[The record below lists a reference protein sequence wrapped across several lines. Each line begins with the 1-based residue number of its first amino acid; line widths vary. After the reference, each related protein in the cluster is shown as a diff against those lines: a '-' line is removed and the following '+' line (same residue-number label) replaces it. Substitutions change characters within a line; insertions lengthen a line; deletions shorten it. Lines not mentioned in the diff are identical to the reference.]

1 MLSNRS
7 MPRSI
12 VIPELAYPDIGDAID
27 WLCKAFGFTLRIRIA
42 DRPPNCSI
50 ILCAPYR
57 YSARITI
64 SMTANPST
72 MLRSTS
78 ALLFICGAAT
88 ASLTAQ
94 EVSSAR
100 SEAGE
105 FQRLEPALQFLRTRN
120 ARDYAVATP
129 NGIDDATYVKIGGI
143 EQWIT
148 IRGEDRKNP
157 VLLFLHGGPGDA
169 TNPWGYAGF
178 RDWLKY
184 FTVVQWD
191 QRGAGRTFGRNGP
204 AAASTI
210 TIDRMVQDGVELAEL
225 LPKRLQKDKIVLV
238 GHSWG
243 SILGVFMA
251 KARPELFYAFVGT
264 GQVADPLRNYAVAY
278 AALIERASREGNSR
292 ALRELQEVGPPPYA
306 DRKGFAVQRKWSN
319 LFEGA
324 DAFLAST
331 LGFALAA
338 PGYSLGDINDWFEG
352 QNVSAEHLVP
362 QTSVLD
368 PKLLA
373 GDFAVPLF
381 VIQGAEDFTT
391 PAGLAKIYVNS
402 LHAPRKAFATI
413 EGAGHFAV
421 FTKPD
426 VFLQEL
432 RARVLPLIR

>member
-1 MLSNRS
+1 MKSLRTVKLLSS
-7 MPRSI
+7 
-12 VIPELAYPDIGDAID
+12 Y
-27 WLCKAFGFTLRIRIA
+27 
-42 DRPPNCSI
+42 
-50 ILCAPYR
+50 
-57 YSARITI
+57 TI
-64 SMTANPST
+64 SMLVNPSMT
-72 MLRSTS
+72 LCPTA
-78 ALLFICGAAT
+78 ALVFICGAAL
-88 ASLTAQ
+88 ASLDAQ
-94 EVSSAR
+94 EAPSGR

-105 FQRLEPALQFLRTRN
+105 FQKLDPALKFLRTRN
-120 ARDYAVATP
+120 ARDYAVTTP
-129 NGIDDATYVKIGGI
+129 NGIDEANYVKIGGL

-178 RDWLKY
+178 RNWLKY

-191 QRGAGRTFGRNGP
+191 QG

-210 TIDRMVQDGVELAEL
+210 TVERMVQDGVELAEL
-225 LPKRLQKDKIVLV
+225 LSKRFQQEKIVLV

-264 GQVADPLRNYAVAY
+264 GQVADPTRNYAVAH
-278 AALIERASREGNSR
+278 AALVERASREGNSR
-292 ALRELQEVGPPPYA
+292 ALQELNEVGPPPYK
-306 DRKGFAVQRKWSN
+306 DGKGSAVQRKWAN

-324 DAFLAST
+324 DVFIASM
-331 LGFALAA
+331 LGFALIA

-352 QNVSAEHLVP
+352 QSVSAEHLVP
-362 QTSVLD
+362 QTSALD
-368 PKLLA
+368 PKLL
-373 GDFAVPLF
+373 GGEFAVPVF

-391 PAGLAKIYVNS
+391 PTSLAKIYLNS

-413 EGAGHFAV
+413 DGAGHFAV
-421 FTKPD
+421 FTKQD
-426 VFLQEL
+426 AFLKEL